1 MLACEATK
9 TKLVFLLSGPLTK
22 TLKAQVT
29 QTICSDRLP
38 NGLNSLV
45 GSNEFSCSRGIDP
58 VIARGYGWRASD
70 SHVHF
75 GSPSG
80 FDHSNNFSRGS
91 ASYDRVID

>member
-1 MLACEATK
+1 MLASKTAK
-9 TKLVFLLSGPLTK
+9 TKFVFLLSGPLTK
-22 TLKAQVT
+22 TLKAQVS
-29 QTICSDRLP
+29 QTVCSDGLP
-38 NGLNSLV
+38 NGFNSLV

-91 ASYDRVID
+91 ASHYRVID